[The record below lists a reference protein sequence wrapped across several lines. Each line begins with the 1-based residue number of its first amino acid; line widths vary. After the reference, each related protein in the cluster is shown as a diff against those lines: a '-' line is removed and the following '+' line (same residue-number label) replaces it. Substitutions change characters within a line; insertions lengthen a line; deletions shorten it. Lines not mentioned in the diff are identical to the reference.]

1 MSEQVAKPEIK
12 ATWHCDNCG
21 SKRPWLVV
29 GEAVIIPGEIKTRD
43 DIARVFEQVLGLCT
57 DEMLAAE
64 REARERRK
72 AVRDAGT

>member
-1 MSEQVAKPEIK
+1 MSEPEVKTEIK
-12 ATWHCDNCG
+12 AEWHCDNCG

-43 DIARVFEQVLGLCT
+43 DIARVFEQVLTLCT
-57 DEMLAAE
+57 DEMLATE

-72 AVRDAGT
+72 AERDANT